1 MGSMRR
7 GIAESIDADVRQ
19 ALQAYS
25 AEYVQRAHRGEVG
38 DVSGADAARD
48 AMALQ
53 DTLHG
58 RAPSVPAVAPRRE
71 TVKVAPRPASAK
83 PAKTQRS
90 PGAIEPTLRRSSA
103 PARKV
108 PTRSAPV
115 PATPPRETPP
125 RRTLA
130 SRQQSSATSSIRATV
145 PAPAQQKALTPS
157 RPSPPADALPGTA
170 GLPALLRRPPKTV
183 LAEARSKNAVERQ
196 RLISAARAALST
208 VHKGAFPTAVARPAG
223 DRAHQVIKGLER
235 LQMAPPPQK
244 STSSGST
251 KRRRKKSSATRG
263 TSLFRASLSAK
274 VRRELEKADQ
284 LAADE
289 AKKQSTRAMEGL
301 PLAPRDYLLRGY
313 GVPVSG
319 GLPSLGRR
327 S

>member
-7 GIAESIDADVRQ
+7 GIAESIDADLLQ

-25 AEYVQRAHRGEVG
+25 AEYVQRADRGVVG
-38 DVSGADAARD
+38 DVSDADAARD

-71 TVKVAPRPASAK
+71 TVKVAPRPASTKA
-83 PAKTQRS
+83 AKTQRS
-90 PGAIEPTLRRSSA
+90 HEAIEPTHRRSSA

-115 PATPPRETPP
+115 PATPRATPP
-125 RRTLA
+125 KRTLPPH
-130 SRQQSSATSSIRATV
+130 QQSSATSSIRATV

-183 LAEARSKNAVERQ
+183 LAEARLMNAVERQ
-196 RLISAARAALST
+196 RLIAAARAALSAI
-208 VHKGAFPTAVARPAG
+208 HKGAFPSSVAGPAG
-223 DRAHQVIKGLER
+223 DRAHQIINGVEKM
-235 LQMAPPPQK
+235 QMTPLPRKP
-244 STSSGST
+244 SSAGSK
-251 KRRRKKSSATRG
+251 KRRRK
-263 TSLFRASLSAK
+263 RASASRGSAMSGASLAPEG
-274 VRRELEKADQ
+274 RRELEKADQ

-289 AKKQSTRAMEGL
+289 AKKQSTRATEGL
-301 PLAPRDYLLRGY
+301 PLAPRDHLLRGY

>member
-7 GIAESIDADVRQ
+7 GIAESIDADLLQ

-25 AEYVQRAHRGEVG
+25 AEYVQRAVRGEVG
-38 DVSGADAARD
+38 DVSAADAARD

-58 RAPSVPAVAPRRE
+58 RAPSVPAVASRRE
-71 TVKVAPRPASAK
+71 TVKVAPRPASTKAAK
-83 PAKTQRS
+83 AQRS
-90 PGAIEPTLRRSSA
+90 HEAIEPSHRRSSA

-115 PATPPRETPP
+115 PATPPRATPP
-125 RRTLA
+125 KRTLPPH
-130 SRQQSSATSSIRATV
+130 QQSSATSSIRATV

-183 LAEARSKNAVERQ
+183 LAEARLMNAVERQ
-196 RLISAARAALST
+196 RLIAAARAALSAID
-208 VHKGAFPTAVARPAG
+208 KGAFPSSVAGPAG
-223 DRAHQVIKGLER
+223 DRAHQIIKGAEKM
-235 LQMAPPPQK
+235 QMTPLPRKP
-244 STSSGST
+244 SSAGSK
-251 KRRRKKSSATRG
+251 KRRRK
-263 TSLFRASLSAK
+263 RASASRGSAMSGASLAPE

-301 PLAPRDYLLRGY
+301 PLAPRDHLFRGY